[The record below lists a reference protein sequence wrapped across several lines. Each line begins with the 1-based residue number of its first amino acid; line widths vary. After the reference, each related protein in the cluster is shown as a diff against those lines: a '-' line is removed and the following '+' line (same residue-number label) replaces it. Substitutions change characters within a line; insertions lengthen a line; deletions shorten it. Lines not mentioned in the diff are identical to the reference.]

1 MMSRYEFLRYNERE
15 AARLIAVLAKTA
27 TPAIRARLRE
37 VIDNHERLA
46 SGETEARELE
56 TIAASTSSRPEA

>member
-15 AARLIAVLAKTA
+15 AARLIAVLATTA

-56 TIAASTSSRPEA
+56 TIGASTSRPEA